1 MEMTRISRGR
11 PWLVLRSW
19 IHGNLARVLHQLGTG
34 LPSVLLPD
42 EVDCQ
47 NAPVAPEAAVPD
59 PRGSSRVGSGFSG
72 EFPGGA
78 SARL

>member
-11 PWLVLRSW
+11 PWLVLRSR

-47 NAPVAPEAAVPD
+47 N
-59 PRGSSRVGSGFSG
+59 GSG
-72 EFPGGA
+72 
-78 SARL
+78 RT